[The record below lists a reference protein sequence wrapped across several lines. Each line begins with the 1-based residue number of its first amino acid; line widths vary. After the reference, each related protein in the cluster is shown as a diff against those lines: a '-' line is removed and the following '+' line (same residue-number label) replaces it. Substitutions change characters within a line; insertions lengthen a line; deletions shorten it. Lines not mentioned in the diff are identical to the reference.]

1 MREALA
7 AALGEE
13 IVGLEP
19 VPGGDLNAAYRATL
33 AGGARVFV
41 KTAPDAAP
49 GAYAA
54 EAAGLRWLGAAG
66 ALPVPEV
73 LAVDARWLALA
84 WVDGGGRL
92 DEAALGRGLAA
103 VHRAGAACFGTLP
116 GVGGLP
122 GTGGDDGGV
131 SAAGSGVGA
140 GGDGDG
146 MSSDGSGAGAAAD
159 APYVLGPLVLPN
171 TPGDSWPTFY
181 AESRLLP
188 LARMAADRDVL
199 DAGGVRA
206 VELVAAR
213 IEELAG
219 PAEPPARLHG
229 DLWSGN
235 VHAGADGRPWLI
247 DPAAYGGHRE
257 IDLAMLSLFGGWAG
271 SGSAFGAAY
280 DEVWPRAD
288 GHAERVAL
296 YQLLPLLV
304 HAVLFGGG
312 YGASA
317 RRAAERFV

>member
-13 IVGLEP
+13 VVGLEP

-41 KTAPDAAP
+41 KTSEDAAP

-54 EAAGLRWLGAAG
+54 EAAGLRWLGAVG

-73 LAVDARWLALA
+73 LAVDAHWLALT

-103 VHRAGAACFGTLP
+103 VHRAGAERFGTLP
-116 GVGGLP
+116 SGSGGGSDSSGL
-122 GTGGDDGGV
+122 G
-131 SAAGSGVGA
+131 AAGDPS
-140 GGDGDG
+140 
-146 MSSDGSGAGAAAD
+146 
-159 APYVLGPLVLPN
+159 YILGPLVLPN
-171 TPGDSWPTFY
+171 RPTDSWPAFY

-188 LARMAADRDVL
+188 LARMAADRGAL

-206 VELVAAR
+206 VESVAAR
-213 IEELAG
+213 IAELTG
-219 PAEPPARLHG
+219 PVEPPARLHG

-235 VHAGADGRPWLI
+235 VHAGAEGRPWLI

-271 SGSAFGAAY
+271 SGSSFGAAY

>member
-1 MREALA
+1 VREALT

-13 IVGLEP
+13 VVELEP
-19 VPGGDLNAAYRATL
+19 MPGGDLNAAYRATL

-54 EAAGLRWLGAAG
+54 EAAGLRWLGAVG
-66 ALPVPEV
+66 ALPVPDV
-73 LAVDARWLALA
+73 LAVDARWLALT

-103 VHRAGAACFGTLP
+103 VHRAGAACFGALP
-116 GVGGLP
+116 GD
-122 GTGGDDGGV
+122 GT
-131 SAAGSGVGA
+131 
-140 GGDGDG
+140 
-146 MSSDGSGAGAAAD
+146 AD

-171 TPGDSWPTFY
+171 TPRDAWPAFY

-188 LARMAADRDVL
+188 LARMAADRGAL

-206 VELVAAR
+206 VESVAAR

-219 PAEPPARLHG
+219 PVEPAARLHG

-257 IDLAMLSLFGGWAG
+257 IDLAMLSLFG
-271 SGSAFGAAY
+271 SQSSAFGAAY

>member
-1 MREALA
+1 MSWVAGDAARGGSRPGVRDALA
-7 AALGEE
+7 AALGED
-13 IVGLEP
+13 VAGLEP

-33 AGGARVFV
+33 ASGVRVFV
-41 KTAPDAAP
+41 KTSPDAAP

-54 EAAGLRWLGAAG
+54 EAAGLRWLGAVG

-73 LAVDARWLALA
+73 LAVDARWLALT

-103 VHRAGAACFGTLP
+103 VHRAGAKCFGALP
-116 GVGGLP
+116 GGG
-122 GTGGDDGGV
+122 T
-131 SAAGSGVGA
+131 
-140 GGDGDG
+140 
-146 MSSDGSGAGAAAD
+146 AD

-171 TPGDSWPTFY
+171 TPGDSWPAFY
-181 AESRLLP
+181 AGSRLLP
-188 LARMAADRDVL
+188 LTRMAADRGAL
-199 DAGGVRA
+199 DAAGVRA
-206 VELVAAR
+206 VESVAAR
-213 IEELAG
+213 IEELTG

-271 SGSAFGAAY
+271 SGSAFGAGY

-288 GHAERVAL
+288 GYAERVAL

-317 RRAAERFV
+317 RRAAERFA